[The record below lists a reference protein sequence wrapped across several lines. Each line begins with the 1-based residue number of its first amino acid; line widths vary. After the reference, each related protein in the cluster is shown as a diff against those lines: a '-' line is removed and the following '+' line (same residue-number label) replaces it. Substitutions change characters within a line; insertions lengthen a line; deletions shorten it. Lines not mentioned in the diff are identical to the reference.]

1 MVPSKPQVLAVM
13 VGGWLAASAW
23 AAEPPGPVIGETI
36 DVRVVNVEAVVTDEK
51 GERVRGLTPADFR
64 LLVDGKEVPVDYFT
78 EVADGETARTAGG
91 AEGPVA
97 PLPPEE
103 QVGRSYLVFIDESFS
118 VAEQRDSILT
128 SLEQGLTRFSPADR
142 MAVLA
147 FDGKEIDVLSPWTS
161 DTAALARVLREARQR
176 ETRGSQILAQHRSVQ
191 GDVDMLAEAA
201 AQGLLEGDQLI
212 EANKNLQK
220 RVSPE
225 ARTQLGRTAPAIAA
239 ALRSFETPPGRKV
252 MFLLSAGWSLTVA
265 PQLFSPVLEAANR
278 LGYTLY
284 PVDASVHTPDVL
296 QFLDFFA
303 ARTGGK
309 VVTANLQRDAFQ
321 QVQDDSA
328 SFYWLGFTPS
338 WKGDNRR
345 HAVGVEVRRPGL
357 QVRARSSFS
366 DLARP
371 TEAGLRAEGILL
383 FGGSSQEKRL
393 VVKLGEPRPAGRR
406 EVELPVSLSVPIDA
420 LVLTQGEGGYVAE
433 LPLAVSAIDAKGGR
447 ADLPGMRLKIVLRQ
461 IPKGGGLARFQALL
475 KVRRLEQRLV
485 FTVEDATRGSFLWG
499 EAQYL
504 PLKGEA

>member
-1 MVPSKPQVLAVM
+1 MVSSRSQVLSAVL
-13 VGGWLAASAW
+13 GGWLAVSAW
-23 AAEPPGPVIGETI
+23 AAEPPAPIIGETI
-36 DVRVVNVEAVVTDEK
+36 DVRVVNVEAVVTDET
-51 GERVRGLTPADFR
+51 GGRVRGLAPADFR
-64 LLVDGKEVPVDYFT
+64 LLVDGKEVSIDYFT
-78 EVADGETARTAGG
+78 EVAEGETAPAAGKAG
-91 AEGPVA
+91 GPVA
-97 PLPPEE
+97 PLPPDE

-118 VAEQRDSILT
+118 VAEQRDGILT
-128 SLEQGLTRFSPADR
+128 ALEQGLARLGPADQ

-176 ETRGSQILAQHRSVQ
+176 ETRGSQLLAQHRSVE
-191 GDVDMLAEAA
+191 GDVDMLVEMAE
-201 AQGLLEGDQLI
+201 QGLLEGDQLL
-212 EANKNLQK
+212 EANAYLEK

-225 ARTQLGRTAPAIAA
+225 ARSQLGRTAPAIAA
-239 ALRSFETPPGRKV
+239 ALRAFEAPPGRKV

-265 PQLFSPVLEAANR
+265 PQLFGPVLEAANR

-284 PVDASVHTPDVL
+284 PADASVHTPEVL
-296 QFLDFFA
+296 KFLDAFA

-309 VVTANLQRDAFQ
+309 VVTADLKSNAFE
-321 QVQDDSA
+321 QVLNDSGTY
-328 SFYWLGFTPS
+328 YWLGFTPS

-345 HAVGVEVRRPGL
+345 HAVRVEVRRPGL
-357 QVRARSSFS
+357 RVRARSGFS

-383 FGGSSQEKRL
+383 FGGSSQDKRL
-393 VVKLGEPRPAGRR
+393 VVQIGQPRPAGRK

-461 IPKGGGLARFQALL
+461 IPKGGGLARFQTVV

-499 EAQYL
+499 EARYT
-504 PLKGEA
+504 PAP